1 MTIER
6 QPNRPLANRPLAH
19 TRPRVRLAF
28 RLAGLASLMVL
39 ATTGSADDPGKAKEI
54 VEKAAMTAETV
65 AADPKLDPSWREIFR
80 EAKGFLIYPEI
91 LKAGFILG
99 GAGGSG
105 VLVARDEKN
114 GKWTGPAF
122 YTIGEASFGF
132 QAGVAAEEVVV
143 VVRTERG
150 LTRLLSSG
158 AKLGADLSVAAGPV
172 GGGVGAGNITADLV
186 VLARSKGLYGGMSVE
201 GAVVAVRDALNQAYY
216 GKAVTPTDILIRGGA
231 ENPHAAR
238 LVAAVDKLAGK
249 K

>member
-1 MTIER
+1 MMTVR
-6 QPNRPLANRPLAH
+6 A
-19 TRPRVRLAF
+19 RLAIRF
-28 RLAGLASLMVL
+28 AGLASLMVL
-39 ATTGSADDPGKAKEI
+39 AATGSADDPATAKGI

-80 EAKGFLIYPEI
+80 EAKGFVIYPEI

-99 GAGGSG
+99 GSGGSG
-105 VLVARDEKN
+105 VLVARDEKS

-122 YTIGEASFGF
+122 YTIGAASLGF
-132 QAGVAAEEVVV
+132 QAGVAAVEAVV

-150 LTRLLSSG
+150 LTRLLSSS
-158 AKLGADLSVAAGPV
+158 AKLGADLSVAAGPA

-186 VLARSKGLYGGMSVE
+186 VMTRAKGLYGGMSVE

-216 GKAVTPTDILIRGGA
+216 GKAITPTDILIRGEA
-231 ENPHAAR
+231 MNPDAAK
-238 LVAAVDKLAGK
+238 LIAAVDKLAGK